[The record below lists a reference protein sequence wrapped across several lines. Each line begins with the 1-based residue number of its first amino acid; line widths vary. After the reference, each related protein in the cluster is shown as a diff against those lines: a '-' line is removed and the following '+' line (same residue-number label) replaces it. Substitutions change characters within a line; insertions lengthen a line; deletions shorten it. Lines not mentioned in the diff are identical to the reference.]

1 MPAHCPELGPCWLWT
16 YHVNAD
22 GYAQT
27 RIQGKSVMAHRLS
40 WQLAN
45 GSSPADKYVCHKCDN
60 PRCVNPTHLFLGTQ
74 QDNMDDMVAKGRYV
88 APSAAG
94 AGPLNGAAKLTSAEA
109 REIRKLYAAGGLP
122 QEKVAERFGVTTAVV
137 TRIVKRK
144 SYANVCDS
152 CDVLGCSDPTH
163 QLFDLNDN
171 RHRRVRPQ
179 GGSDNAAAKL
189 DESTV
194 VEIRKRAASG
204 ETQKE
209 IAQSYSVSRSAIGFI
224 VQRITWAHVP

>member
-109 REIRKLYAAGGLP
+109 REIRKLYAARGLP
-122 QEKVAERFGVTTAVV
+122 QEKVAERFGVT
-137 TRIVKRK
+137 
-144 SYANVCDS
+144 S
-152 CDVLGCSDPTH
+152 LGRMCP
-163 QLFDLNDN
+163 
-171 RHRRVRPQ
+171 RAPYR
-179 GGSDNAAAKL
+179 GGSARTKPA
-189 DESTV
+189 E
-194 VEIRKRAASG
+194 
-204 ETQKE
+204 
-209 IAQSYSVSRSAIGFI
+209 
-224 VQRITWAHVP
+224 